1 MVILAKLCMYMQYHA
16 YIIIILIFSCI
27 LCIVPACTVIVGPAW
42 VAVRLLYFGAS
53 SPVAI
58 EMFVCMHAQCSSLLL
73 CKSIAIS
80 SKLTL
85 LAN

>member
-1 MVILAKLCMYMQYHA
+1 MYVHA
-16 YIIIILIFSCI
+16 VSCI
-27 LCIVPACTVIVGPAW
+27 YYNYSHILMYTLYSTCTVIVGPAW